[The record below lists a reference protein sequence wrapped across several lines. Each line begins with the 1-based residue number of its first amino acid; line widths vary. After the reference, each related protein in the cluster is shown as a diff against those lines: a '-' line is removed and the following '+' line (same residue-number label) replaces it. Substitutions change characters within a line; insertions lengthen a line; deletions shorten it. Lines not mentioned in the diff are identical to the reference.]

1 MPLNFTIMEYGKSPG
16 RRRAKDMSVDVSSF
30 LLGGVSA
37 LLAMGLLL
45 FFMEHPVKKP
55 KDNRFSK
62 QIADTLK
69 AFPGF
74 REPQEILLSAGVETS
89 GTLKILPENSLAKDP
104 GAAARRLDMGYNPV
118 PGLL

>member
-1 MPLNFTIMEYGKSPG
+1 MEYGKSPG

-62 QIADTLK
+62 QIADTLTRFIHEG
-69 AFPGF
+69 AEGRFPRLCFGGEEGNEGAERRRKEPRRVMF
-74 REPQEILLSAGVETS
+74 R
-89 GTLKILPENSLAKDP
+89 
-104 GAAARRLDMGYNPV
+104 
-118 PGLL
+118 